1 MTDTFNCPKCGQTL
15 KILPLRATTFEQEAI
30 ITPGMDIPD
39 VEPGRGQRRGFWQS
53 LAVNDAMIGLYAA
66 GGVYVLTW
74 VFDVPAVWAVITG
87 FVVGVGAYMV
97 RVVLYVP
104 RVQQQANNGPTTTV
118 RVEQVSED
126 KSKWVLRDFNEA
138 ITIQD
143 LQDVARACLNWGEW
157 SRKVTTK
164 QAHLSQGKH
173 NKLQDDLVKLWYI
186 EPLPNNANG
195 YTITR
200 QGRRFFEA
208 VTSIPQE

>member
-15 KILPLRATTFEQEAI
+15 KILPLRSTTVEQDAVFMPDAVLPST
-30 ITPGMDIPD
+30 TPN
-39 VEPGRGQRRGFWQS
+39 RGHYKGFWGS
-53 LAVNDAMIGLYAA
+53 LAVNDALIGVYAG
-66 GGVYVLTW
+66 GGVYLLTW

-104 RVQQQANNGPTTTV
+104 RVQQQPNNGPTTTV

-126 KSKWVLRDFNEA
+126 KTKWVMRDFNEA
-138 ITIQD
+138 ITLDD
-143 LQDVARACLNWGEW
+143 LQKVARACLNWGEW

-195 YTITR
+195 YQITR

-208 VTSIPQE
+208 VTSIPQK